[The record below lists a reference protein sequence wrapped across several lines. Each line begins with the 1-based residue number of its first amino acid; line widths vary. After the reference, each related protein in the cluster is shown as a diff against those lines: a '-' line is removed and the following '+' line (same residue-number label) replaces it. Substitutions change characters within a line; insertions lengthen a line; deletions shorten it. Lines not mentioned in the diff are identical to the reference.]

1 VQRQALDL
9 VRSVIHTAPADHQGV
24 AVWHVSTLQRV
35 TNVKYALSQRT
46 GPQSEQDDTCSPAPQ
61 LISTAMQE
69 RYADSMKDAYTNMLK

>member
-35 TNVKYALSQRT
+35 TNVKYALSTFLQDRRTEPDVSRAPNVMFPALSHLQSAQRT
-46 GPQSEQDDTCSPAPQ
+46 
-61 LISTAMQE
+61 
-69 RYADSMKDAYTNMLK
+69 